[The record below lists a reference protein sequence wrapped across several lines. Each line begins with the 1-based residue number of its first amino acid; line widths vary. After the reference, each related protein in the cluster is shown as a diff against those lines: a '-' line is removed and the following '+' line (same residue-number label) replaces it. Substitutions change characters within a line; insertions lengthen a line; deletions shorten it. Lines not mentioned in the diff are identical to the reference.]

1 MTTLFRD
8 TFHDGTLPTEK
19 VAELQIEDM
28 AYDANLAGK
37 ALANVTLI
45 FDGTVAEARTDPV
58 ASQYIQDHVADTVDG
73 MPNHPMRLLVH
84 SADVVDPEE
93 AS

>member
-19 VAELQIEDM
+19 IAELQIEDM
-28 AYDANLAGK
+28 AYDANRAGK
-37 ALANVTLI
+37 ALANVTTV
-45 FDGTVAEARTDPV
+45 FDGTVTEARMDPV
-58 ASQYIQDHVADTVDG
+58 AAQYVQDHITDFVPGRPTQS
-73 MPNHPMRLLVH
+73 MRLLVH

-93 AS
+93 S